1 MKQAAVADIWNDLNR
16 KSKFPLCIKSLE
28 FENVEN
34 IKTGTLD
41 FSYGVNAICGANGV
55 GKSTIL
61 ECINYLL
68 SAGVIQE
75 KKDIFLSSKLKLNL
89 VYKGEEKECNS
100 ETIHDIEE
108 WFDTE
113 GEIKYIKTGS
123 SVNCMLRFKSEKNI
137 EDYLDSTEEEL
148 FSKKDLENISQIIGK
163 RYEECKAYM
172 IEETSLYKSDPFF
185 IVKSKEIEYDTRNMG
200 VGEHSV
206 IYLYYYL
213 KNMKNSI
220 ILLEEPENF
229 IPPYSQK
236 NFINIISRLCVDNK
250 INMIL
255 TTHSNY
261 ILEEIPEEHI
271 LLLRKNPINDK
282 LIINKVYNQEY
293 LKPLGLEY
301 KTKGYLLVEDIVAK
315 YFCMSI
321 IKILSPELYNRY
333 RIISVKGGCTEIAKI
348 LKCHKSEEYQ
358 FEIIGIFDGDM
369 NTDDKRIELEATK
382 FNWKH
387 IYLPYDKD
395 AEEIF
400 QSILYSS
407 KGIDICNLLYKKE
420 DEFFKALSDTQRY
433 EKHDWLHAFSNSINV
448 TLEYLIDIIVKYLIE
463 IDGETYNTFI
473 YVLGKQLEFYNI

>member
-1 MKQAAVADIWNDLNR
+1 MRQAAVADIWSDLNK
-16 KSKFPLCIKSLE
+16 KSKFPLCLKSLK
-28 FENVEN
+28 FEDVEN

-41 FSYGVNAICGANGV
+41 FSYGVSAICGANGV

-68 SAGVIQE
+68 SAGELQE

-89 VYKGEEKECNS
+89 VYKGEERECNS
-100 ETIHDIEE
+100 ETIQDVEE
-108 WFDTE
+108 WFDIE
-113 GEIKYIKTGS
+113 SEIKYIKTGS

-163 RYEECKAYM
+163 RYEGCKAYM
-172 IEETSLYKSDPFF
+172 IEETSLYESDPFF
-185 IVKSKEIEYDTRNMG
+185 IVKSKGIEYDTRNMG

-213 KNMKNSI
+213 KNMKSSI

-236 NFINIISRLCVDNK
+236 NFIHTISRLCVDNK
-250 INMIL
+250 LNMIL

-321 IKILSPELYNRY
+321 IKILNPQLYNRY

-348 LKCHKSEEYQ
+348 LKCYKSEEYQ
-358 FEIIGIFDGDM
+358 FEIMGIFDGDM
-369 NTDDKRIELEATK
+369 NTNDKQSELEVTK
-382 FNWKH
+382 FNWKY

-400 QSILYSS
+400 KLILYSP
-407 KGIDICNLLYKKE
+407 KGIHICNLLYKNE
-420 DEFFKALSDTQRY
+420 DDFLKALSDTQMY
-433 EKHDWLHAFSNSINV
+433 EKHDWIHAFSNSINV
-448 TLEYLIDIIVKYLIE
+448 TLEHLIDIIVKYLIE
-463 IDGETYNTFI
+463 IDGKTYNTFI
-473 YVLGKQLEFYNI
+473 DALVKSLELYNV